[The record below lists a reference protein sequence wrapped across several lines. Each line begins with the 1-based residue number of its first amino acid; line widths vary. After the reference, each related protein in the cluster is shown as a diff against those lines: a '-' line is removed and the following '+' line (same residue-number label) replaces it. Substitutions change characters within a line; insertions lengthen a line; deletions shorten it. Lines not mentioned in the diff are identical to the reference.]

1 MDAKKKL
8 ISVIIPAYNEEDV
21 LDQLIER
28 LIKALESWEDDNE
41 ILFVDDGS
49 RDRTW
54 EIIKKYNKKYKNIK
68 GIKFS
73 RNFGHQAAVTAGLN
87 YVKGDAAL
95 VIDADLQDPPEL
107 LLEFINKWKEGYD
120 VIYAVR
126 KKRKESLFKKIS
138 YFLFYRLLQKLSEI
152 KIPLDSGDFCL
163 MDRKVIDKLNE
174 LPEKRRFIRGLR
186 AWVGFKQ
193 TKLEYERPARV
204 GGEPK
209 YSIIKLIE
217 LALNGLLSFSSLPLR
232 FASIMGLI
240 FAGTS
245 FFGFIFFLVYR
256 IFDLTLFGYKITQTA
271 GITTILLTVLFLGGI
286 QLITIGIIGEYVGRI
301 FEEIKGRPTYIL
313 GDTLGI

>member
-1 MDAKKKL
+1 MDAQKKL